1 MKINNTNIG
10 NAAQLYK
17 AQQEAIEKA
26 IKRLS

>member
-17 AQQEAIEKA
+17 AQQEAIEKSNR
-26 IKRLS
+26 KG